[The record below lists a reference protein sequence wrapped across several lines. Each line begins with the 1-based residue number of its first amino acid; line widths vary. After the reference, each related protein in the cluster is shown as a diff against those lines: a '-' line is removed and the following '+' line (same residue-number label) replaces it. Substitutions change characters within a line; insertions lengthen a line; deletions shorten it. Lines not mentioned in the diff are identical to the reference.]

1 MRKLRSVWRL
11 RRSLQHRETYKYLG
25 VRDGVPGFQEI
36 PAYVPDMNH
45 TINQID
51 SKSSCTGK
59 AREGGNMVD
68 VFLYGSSSNVMDF
81 ILVGR
86 RSTVQAVLR
95 QIPAKN
101 KLGDSIGHCDSSEDT
116 MAGLLR
122 YMDDVTDAKIIW
134 EAEVYRMT
142 LVGCD

>member
-1 MRKLRSVWRL
+1 MDRL
-11 RRSLQHRETYKYLG
+11 TGELTGYR
-25 VRDGVPGFQEI
+25 
-36 PAYVPDMNH
+36 
-45 TINQID
+45 INRID

-59 AREGGNMVD
+59 AREGGDMVD

-81 ILVGR
+81 ILLGR

-95 QIPAKN
+95 RIPAKN
-101 KLGDSIGHCDSSEDT
+101 KFGDSIGRCDSSEDT

-122 YMDDVTDAKIIW
+122 YMDEVTDAKIIR

-142 LVGCD
+142 LVGCE